1 MSVDKIT
8 EEEKSKKIAFLGL
21 VEKALLPPEQELTP
35 NELQK
40 IRSVDAAGQK
50 AIQETEYPP
59 FGKQEKMD
67 NHISKEPTPE
77 APRTE
82 GIAAKSSISSR
93 SLSQSIFDLSSRKKT
108 SRPVSVANEQ
118 AGAEL
123 LQEAQ
128 DIVKAADEP
137 VENLKD
143 LGPLDT
149 DQWDE
154 YTADATETLQEL
166 SDANKTLSKAIA
178 TRRFPH
184 VAKEIL
190 DLGLHTEKMKT
201 EELER
206 YKLEGDG
213 HKNEIKKLLELG
225 KHLDALPPGQPMHNL
240 KEAILDKLTGSKRE
254 EMEQC
259 LKEAFPGGL
268 LDITK
273 EQVAGAKVWANEMMS
288 KHRADMTDLLTTK
301 ISVVIHFLQMLTQVM
316 QNALR
321 LDERLHGTIIRNS
334 GTR

>member
-8 EEEKSKKIAFLGL
+8 EEEKSKKAATFLGL
-21 VEKALLPPEQELTP
+21 VEKALLPPEQELAP
-35 NELQK
+35 DQIQS

-50 AIQETEYPP
+50 AIKETDHPS
-59 FGKQEKMD
+59 FGKEEKLD
-67 NHISKEPTPE
+67 NNVSKEPTPE

-108 SRPVSVANEQ
+108 SRPAMNEQ
-118 AGAEL
+118 AGAQL

-128 DIVKAADEP
+128 DIVKSADEP
-137 VENLKD
+137 FEVTST

-149 DQWDE
+149 AQWNE
-154 YTADATETLQEL
+154 YTADAKETLQEL
-166 SDANKTLSKAIA
+166 SDANRTLEKAIT

-225 KHLDALPPGQPMHNL
+225 KYLDALPKDQPTHNL
-240 KEAILDKLTGSKRE
+240 KEAILDKLTGSIRE

-273 EQVAGAKVWANEMMS
+273 EQIAGAKVWANEMMS